1 LRVCADPNNL
11 PFSNRA
17 QQGFENHL
25 ADMVA
30 NDLGMKVSYYWFP
43 QRSKFFDKTLN
54 AGRCDVVMGLPA
66 GIPVASTTAP
76 YYQSSYVFVSRR
88 DRHLDVKSMDD
99 PRLRQ
104 LQIGVHITG
113 DQDASLPPVN
123 ALISRGI
130 VKNLVG
136 YSIYG
141 NLGEKNPPSDLIQAV
156 VDKKVDIAITW
167 GPMAG
172 YFAQRAAVPLDV
184 TPVDVVSP
192 NPKMPFTF
200 SIAMGV
206 RQGDQQLQN
215 ESMPETFVH
224 HQLAHLKRCINASWL
239 QFKPIGRVRCS
250 PVTHERWTRS
260 RRPGSSR
267 WSDQSVWWRSGCDAG
282 RPQTVQLVQL
292 LRLSWRSRWRRDGTK
307 PARQDLA
314 LR

>member
-1 LRVCADPNNL
+1 MSSVSKFLVIGLLASATACFAATPLLRVCADPNNL

-30 NDLGMKVSYYWFP
+30 KDLGMKVSYYWFP

-88 DRHLDVKSMDD
+88 DRHLDIKSMDD

-113 DQDASLPPVN
+113 DQDDSLPPVN

-141 NLGEKNPPSDLIQAV
+141 NLGEKNPPADLIQAV
-156 VDKKVDIAITW
+156 VDKKVDIAIAW

-192 NPKMPFTF
+192 NRKMPFTF

-206 RQGDQQLQN
+206 RRGDQQLQK
-215 ESMPETFVH
+215 
-224 HQLAHLKRCINASWL
+224 QLDAEI
-239 QFKPIGRVRCS
+239 Q
-250 PVTHERWTRS
+250 
-260 RRPGSSR
+260 RRE
-267 WSDQSVWWRSGCDAG
+267 
-282 RPQTVQLVQL
+282 PQIRDL
-292 LRLSWRSRWRRDGTK
+292 LRSYGVPILTPHTMQVGY
-307 PARQDLA
+307 
-314 LR
+314 